1 MRKILGFFLSIAI
14 LAGMYVPAS
23 ASAVS
28 EERYDMMLSVLSA
41 IDVIEINEDEVFDP
55 EEMVSRAKFS
65 EYVAKAMGLEATFS
79 MKYFSDVGQ
88 DIEECGY
95 INTLTD
101 YGVISLNDEKL
112 FAPDRIITY
121 AEACKMLVCAMGYG
135 DYAMSRGGDMNTWVA
150 VASEAG
156 INIVPEDY
164 NALSAKEAVVLLYNA
179 MYEPVMA
186 QTPGQHET
194 YIDRDKNLF
203 AENHDVYFAYGVINA
218 VNGAHLESYDM
229 PRAGLVTVDGKT
241 FSTDLDL
248 RDYLGIEVEYV
259 YRYDEVIDE
268 GTVFYVRLRDE
279 DSVITF
285 TSDLL
290 ESFNDT
296 TNTFRYWRNA
306 ETNKTKDVDIEK
318 QHQIIFNGAPYT
330 GSVSSAVSG
339 FLDGTRRGEITI
351 TDPDRNGDFD
361 IVIIKSYDVF
371 PIGSID
377 TIGKLVC
384 GGFGQ
389 SNISYEGCEYFK
401 IFSDEGEELE
411 LSDYAGTVLNVAQS
425 QDESILEIIIS
436 SKTAEFEIH
445 EVDSAECKVYST
457 DGTVYNVDSRV
468 MEEYKTSLF
477 ALSKIKVSL
486 DILGYIVKIEV
497 APSDGYQFGYLISGK
512 SYDDGT
518 GTDVVDAKIYTR
530 AGKIEKFVFADR
542 ISIDNVGYKLSKKL
556 GEALTA
562 IPGTSFLDDEDGIT
576 RYTLAHQLIRYRVND
591 EGKLYDID
599 TTALSM
605 YEEETNSLVCRHD
618 KAPLMNTN
626 RLGLDTYWSS
636 SHTATFTIPTL
647 NDQGKIKKNG
657 LWVDPQAKDF
667 STSLSMSFDHTYTM
681 STYYCSDD
689 SYYVDALTI
698 TQDATYREV
707 NAMIY
712 TGTKNVW
719 DPEEQMVLTA
729 VECISGGNE
738 TRFTFAPG
746 AEAGITSE
754 GLTYGDL
761 FYIEMDGSR
770 KYATGIKK
778 IFDAET
784 LKFIHNS
791 SNDYWYYGAYSQ
803 YSNWS
808 YRTGENNRNQLSKM
822 YALKKRAG
830 AVFGTYERSDLS
842 KGIYQEVMYIGD
854 IPVIIV
860 DKTNERTE
868 KGSFNSI
875 LSYEE
880 SGASGSLIL
889 VESLTQNAKS
899 VFIYR

>member
-14 LAGMYVPAS
+14 LAGMYVPAN
-23 ASAVS
+23 AKTVS
-28 EERYDMMLSVLSA
+28 EEKHDMMLSVLSA
-41 IDVIEINEDEVFDP
+41 IDIIEINEDKVFNP
-55 EEMVSRAKFS
+55 EEKVSRAKFS
-65 EYVAKAMGLEATFS
+65 EYVAKAMGLEPTFS

-88 DIEECGY
+88 DVDECGY

-101 YGVISLNDEKL
+101 YGVISLNEEKI
-112 FAPDRIITY
+112 FAPERIISY

-135 DYAMSRGGDMNTWVA
+135 DYAMSRGGTMSTWVA
-150 VASEAG
+150 VAADAG
-156 INIVPEDY
+156 INISPVDY
-164 NALSAKEAVVLLYNA
+164 NALSAKEAVALLYNA

-186 QTPGQHET
+186 NIPGQHEM
-194 YIDRDKNLF
+194 YIDHDKNLF
-203 AENHDVYFAYGVINA
+203 AENHDVYFAYGVVNA
-218 VNGAHLESYDM
+218 VNGAHLERYDM
-229 PRAGLVTVDGKT
+229 PRAGLVTIDGKD
-241 FSTDLDL
+241 FNTDLDL
-248 RDYLGIEVEYV
+248 RAYLGTEVEYV
-259 YRYDEVIDE
+259 YRYDETLDE

-279 DSVITF
+279 DSVVTF

-290 ESFNDT
+290 EGFDDA

-330 GSVSSAVSG
+330 GTVRSAISG

-371 PIGSID
+371 PIGSVD
-377 TIGKLVC
+377 TIGEFIC
-384 GGFGQ
+384 GGFDQ
-389 SNISYEGCEYFK
+389 SNISYENCEYFK

-411 LSDYAGTVLNVAQS
+411 LSDYAGVVLNVAQS
-425 QDESILEIIIS
+425 QNGDILEIIIS

-445 EVDSAECKVYST
+445 EVDSTECKVYST

-468 MEEYKTSLF
+468 MAEYETSLF
-477 ALSKIKVSL
+477 ALNRIKVSL
-486 DILGYIVKIEV
+486 DVLGYIVKIEI

-542 ISIDNVGYKLSKKL
+542 ISIDNIGYKLSKRL
-556 GEALTA
+556 GDALTA
-562 IPGTSFLDDEDGIT
+562 IPGTSFQDDEDGIT
-576 RYTLAHQLIRYRVND
+576 RYTLAHQLIRYRVNE
-591 EGKLYDID
+591 EGKIYDID
-599 TTALSM
+599 TTVLSV
-605 YEEETNSLVCRHD
+605 YEEDTNSLVCRHD

-657 LWVDPQAKDF
+657 VWTDPQAKDF

-689 SYYVDALTI
+689 SYYVDALII
-698 TQDATYREV
+698 TQDSAYLAV

-712 TGTKNVW
+712 TGTKRVW
-719 DPEEQMVLTA
+719 DEEEQEVLTA
-729 VECISGGNE
+729 VECISGGSE
-738 TRFTFAPG
+738 TRYTFAPG
-746 AEAGITSE
+746 VEANIASQGI
-754 GLTYGDL
+754 TYGDL
-761 FYIEMDGSR
+761 FYIELDGAR

-830 AVFGTYERSDLS
+830 AVFGTYERTDLS
-842 KGIYQEVMYIGD
+842 KGLYQEVMYIGD
-854 IPVIIV
+854 VPVIIV
-860 DKTNERTE
+860 DKRNEHTE

-875 LSYEE
+875 QSYEE
-880 SGASGSLIL
+880 SGSSGSLIL

-899 VFIYR
+899 VIIYR